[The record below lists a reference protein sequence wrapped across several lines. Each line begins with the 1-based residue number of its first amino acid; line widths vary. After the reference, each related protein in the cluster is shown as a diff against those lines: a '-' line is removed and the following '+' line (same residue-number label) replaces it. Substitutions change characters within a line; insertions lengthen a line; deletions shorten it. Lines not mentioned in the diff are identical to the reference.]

1 MRRSARSLLV
11 VLSVVAVDWPGAAWA
26 YPWMVRHG
34 YSGCGVCHVDPSG
47 AGLLTEYG
55 RAQSELL
62 LATQFGSD
70 EQEEATSLSQ
80 FAFGVFKLPDW
91 LLLGFS
97 YRGAELLTRATTND
111 AAGNQVAT
119 ATDRR
124 YVQMVADLRMA
135 LRFSHFRASGTLGW
149 APQQAS
155 PISITSKDKNNIVS
169 REYWVG
175 WELGEESGLVR
186 LGRLDLPFGLRNV
199 EHTAWVRAS
208 TRTDINYDQQHGVAL
223 FLGGDALRGEIMA
236 IAGNFQLKPDDY
248 RERGFSGYIE
258 AMAGPSL
265 AVGLSSLVT
274 RAERGLST
282 GVPTLRQAYGAHLRW
297 GIFPELGLLAEGD
310 VFLENRLGSGV
321 IQTNSATWTQLDWE
335 PVQGLHVMPAL
346 ETLQQY
352 GDVGGVSFGEW
363 LTVDWF
369 IQSHV
374 ELRIDFTLRQQPQSS
389 GSSSSVAGLF
399 QIHVLL

>member
-1 MRRSARSLLV
+1 MIK
-11 VLSVVAVDWPGAAWA
+11 
-26 YPWMVRHG
+26 HG
-34 YSGCGVCHVDPSG
+34 YSGCGTCHVDPSG

-62 LATQFGSD
+62 LATQFGSGK
-70 EQEEATSLSQ
+70 EEEEEASSLSQ
-80 FAFGVFKLPDW
+80 FGFGLFKLPDW

-111 AAGNQVAT
+111 AAGNQVST
-119 ATDRR
+119 ATDKR
-124 YVQMVADLRMA
+124 YVQMVADLRVA
-135 LRFSHFRASGTLGW
+135 LRFSRFRASAALGW

-175 WELGEESGLVR
+175 WELGQEAGLVR
-186 LGRLDLPFGLRNV
+186 LGRLELPFGLRNV

-208 TRTDINYDQQHGVAL
+208 TRTDINYNQQDGVAL
-223 FLGGDALRGEIMA
+223 YLGGDTLRGEIMA
-236 IAGNFQLKPDDY
+236 IAGNFQLQPDEY

-258 AMAGPSL
+258 AMAAPSL
-265 AVGLSSLVT
+265 AVGLSGLVT

-282 GVPTLRQAYGAHLRW
+282 KVPTLRQAYGAHLRW
-297 GIFPELGLLAEGD
+297 GIFRELGLLAEGD

-335 PVQGLHVMPAL
+335 PLQGLHIMPAL

-363 LTVDWF
+363 LTLDWF
-369 IQSHV
+369 VWSHV
-374 ELRIDFTLRQQPQSS
+374 ELRIDLTMHQLPQSS
-389 GSSSSVAGLF
+389 GSSSSIAGLF